1 MSKIWTKN
9 RQFYTSAAG
18 FLNESCEC
26 WNRWR
31 VTMEMENWVELE
43 IGSKIV

>member
-18 FLNESCEC
+18 FLNESWER
-26 WNRWR
+26 WNRWQ
-31 VTMEMENWVELE
+31 VTMEMENWV
-43 IGSKIV
+43 